1 MVYIHPSKYNF
12 SSVCCFN
19 NSFPNTPFFLF
30 NKGEG
35 TGNVGGAGRR
45 LGEDTEDV
53 EGGRWGQ
60 EAHIGE
66 KTMEVAGQEAW
77 CLIATLERA
86 LLNICSEQYYYY
98 YYYSYCIVSI
108 YLCSRGLVRPE
119 LASSDSF
126 FLSRTN
132 STLF

>member
-1 MVYIHPSKYNF
+1 
-12 SSVCCFN
+12 
-19 NSFPNTPFFLF
+19 
-30 NKGEG
+30 
-35 TGNVGGAGRR
+35 
-45 LGEDTEDV
+45 
-53 EGGRWGQ
+53 
-60 EAHIGE
+60 
-66 KTMEVAGQEAW
+66 MEVVGQEAW